1 MVLVLLS
8 SFRLDSQPCILNW
21 YDFSAADFFF
31 VSDSTIVTLVV
42 FVTDVVELIIYL
54 RMIILLIV

>member
-8 SFRLDSQPCILNW
+8 SFRLDSQPRILNW

-31 VSDSTIVTLVV
+31 VFDSTIVTLVV